1 MGLRFILRVLFFAS
15 LLYVLC
21 IVLAACTVKKNSLQT
36 QQNSFEQRATLVKKL
51 AGRDSFAL
59 ERQIFSEQVAE
70 LQDSSTVQV
79 FSFSEPVTMAQIEAK
94 TAPVS
99 QMLTIQKREKKHSQ
113 IRSQTEEKRAQMQN
127 IHIEDSAQLQS
138 NFRQKQLLARS
149 LRRSPA
155 LFWAVGI
162 ALFLAVIGLVAWK
175 IRRFI

>member
-1 MGLRFILRVLFFAS
+1 MGLRFILRVLFCAS

-21 IVLAACTVKKNSLQT
+21 VVLACNVKKHSLQT
-36 QQNSFEQRATLVKKL
+36 QQSSFEQRATLVKKL

-59 ERQIFSEQVAE
+59 ERQIFSEQVAD
-70 LQDSSTVQV
+70 LQDSGTVQV

-99 QMLTIQKREKKHSQ
+99 QMLTIQKREKQRRQ
-113 IRSQTEEKRAQMQN
+113 IHTQTKEKQTQRQN
-127 IHIEDSAQLQS
+127 IHIEDSAKLQR
-138 NFRQKQLLARS
+138 NFRQEQLLARS

>member
-1 MGLRFILRVLFFAS
+1 MGLRFILRIIFLSS
-15 LLYVLC
+15 LLYVL
-21 IVLAACTVKKNSLQT
+21 LACNVKKHSLQT
-36 QQNSFEQRATLVKKL
+36 QQSSFEQRATQVKKL

-59 ERQIFSEQVAE
+59 ERQIFSAEIAE
-70 LQDSSTVQV
+70 LQDSGTVQV